1 MGWTELNMLLILIV
15 WGGGQDRPCK
25 ARFSE
30 NCPCSHYNNI
40 SSMKQI
46 SLYSNRLGFNGRS
59 ADNNSG
65 EDPFNSDR
73 VPN

>member
-30 NCPCSHYNNI
+30 KCPCSYHNNTAL
-40 SSMKQI
+40 KK
-46 SLYSNRLGFNGRS
+46 SLFDTALVMSITIQSKIGK
-59 ADNNSG
+59 
-65 EDPFNSDR
+65 E
-73 VPN
+73 